1 MGENLDRRGF
11 LAAVGV
17 SGAAWLSGCASSA
30 VSTGNAAAA
39 ARHAG
44 ATMRARIRGA
54 PAVPATL
61 AKAIRGHVFTPGSPG
76 FKGAAHVYNERFDG
90 VLPNAVARPIDT
102 ADVAAAV
109 RWAVAKNVQ
118 LRARSGGHSYA
129 GYSTLSKGVVLD
141 LRKISGIR
149 VDAGTRTATIGAG
162 AQLINVYTTLAAHGM
177 TIPAG
182 SCPSV
187 GIGGHALGGG
197 MGLAGRAF
205 GLACDH
211 IVGATIVTADGRVR
225 HVSEHSDPDLLWA
238 LQGGGGGNFGVV
250 TQLKLRTE
258 RLPSSGSYFFVSWPW
273 SSASEVIDTWIR
285 WAPHAP
291 DGATSILHLN
301 AAGSAPS
308 VQVSGQFVGPASS
321 LGGLLAPLRGI
332 PGARINSGQEG
343 YLRLQMIFAGCSTKT
358 FAQCHTVGM
367 FPGGTFP
374 RMSFNA
380 KSDYVDQPFPAAGR
394 QALIAATE
402 ARIGQAGSG
411 AILFDA
417 YGGAINR
424 VHPSAT
430 AFVHRND
437 LCCIQYLSY
446 DGGGDW
452 LRQSHARMRPFVS
465 GRAYQNYIDAA
476 LNGWQQAYYA
486 ANYPRLKSIRR
497 QVDPHHVF
505 NFPQAI
511 GR

>member
-1 MGENLDRRGF
+1 
-11 LAAVGV
+11 
-17 SGAAWLSGCASSA
+17 
-30 VSTGNAAAA
+30 
-39 ARHAG
+39 
-44 ATMRARIRGA
+44 
-54 PAVPATL
+54 
-61 AKAIRGHVFTPGSPG
+61 
-76 FKGAAHVYNERFDG
+76 
-90 VLPNAVARPIDT
+90 VLPNAVARPVDT

-109 RWAVAKNVQ
+109 RWAVAKGVP

-129 GYSTLSKGVVLD
+129 GYSTLPNGVVLD

-149 VDAGTRTATIGAG
+149 VDSGAQTATIGAG
-162 AQLINVYTTLAAHGM
+162 AQLINVYTALASHGV

-225 HVSEHSDPDLLWA
+225 HVDARSDPDLLWA
-238 LQGGGGGNFGVV
+238 LKGGGGGNFGVV
-250 TQLKLRTE
+250 TQLKLRTQ
-258 RLPSSGSYFFVSWPW
+258 RMPSSGSFFFISWPW
-273 SSASEVIDTWIR
+273 SSASEVIDAWIR

-308 VQVSGQFVGPASS
+308 VQVSGQWIGSAGALS
-321 LGGLLAPLRGI
+321 GLLRPMTSI
-332 PGARINSGQEG
+332 TGASVSSGQAG
-343 YLRLQMIFAGCSTKT
+343 YLQLQMIFAGCAHDT

-367 FPGGTFP
+367 YPGGTFP
-374 RMSFNA
+374 RLGFNA
-380 KSDYVDQPFPAAGR
+380 KSDYVDRPFSSAGR
-394 QALIAATE
+394 HALIAATE
-402 ARIGQAGSG
+402 ARIGQPGSG

-424 VHPSAT
+424 VRPGAT

-446 DGGGDW
+446 GGGNDW
-452 LRQSHARMRPFVS
+452 LRSSYARMRPYVS
-465 GRAYQNYIDAA
+465 GRAYQNYIDSA
-476 LNGWQQAYYA
+476 LRGWQQAYYG
-486 ANYPRLKSIRR
+486 ANYARLQSIRR
-497 QVDPHHVF
+497 RVDPHHTF
-505 NFPQAI
+505 TFPQAI